1 MVGNVV
7 VWEEGLAK
15 VCLRP
20 LPSGTDSLS
29 LLVLS
34 CPVEFKP
41 FLVLPS
47 ITPIYTH
54 VKLSNKDRH
63 KRTFVYK
70 HTLYKI

>member
-1 MVGNVV
+1 MSSCGRRARQKFVFVRSPV
-7 VWEEGLAK
+7 AMTLSLA
-15 VCLRP
+15 
-20 LPSGTDSLS
+20 

-34 CPVEFKP
+34 CLVEFKP